1 MFVAAARVTLRLDA
15 SQSLKD
21 KRQVVRSLLQR
32 LRNEFS
38 VSAAEVATQEKR
50 QLATLGLAYVSGDA
64 SHAEDVLD
72 NALRYIE
79 ETRPDVEFAG
89 VTRELF
95 SLED

>member
-32 LRNEFS
+32 LRNEFN
-38 VSAAEVATQEKR
+38 VTAAEVATQEKLR
-50 QLATLGLAYVSGDA
+50 LATLGLAYVSGDA

-79 ETRPDVEFAG
+79 ETRPDVEISA
-89 VTRELF
+89 VARDLF

>member
-1 MFVAAARVTLRLDA
+1 MFIAAARVTLRLDA

-38 VSAAEVATQEKR
+38 VSAAEVATQQKL
-50 QLATLGLAYVSGDA
+50 QLATLGLAYVSGEP
-64 SHAEDVLD
+64 SHAEEVLD

-79 ETRPDVEFAG
+79 ETRPDVELAS
-89 VTRELF
+89 VARDLF
-95 SLED
+95 SLEE